1 MKDGGLR
8 ASIEQMEAW
17 VADPTWEPDP
27 ERLAQWDVD
36 FQAALA
42 RAEKGP
48 DWPNLM
54 ARAHAAGRELEART
68 VKFAQL
74 RDQMKAELDAQE
86 RGNRALMGYRASIR

>member
-1 MKDGGLR
+1 MRDEGLR

-17 VADPTWEPDP
+17 VADPTWVPDP

-48 DWPNLM
+48 DWPDLM
-54 ARAHAAGRELEART
+54 ARAHAAGRLLEART
-68 VKFAQL
+68 AKFAQL
-74 RDQMKAELDAQE
+74 RDQMKTELDAQE
-86 RGNRALMGYRASIR
+86 RGSRALMGYRASTR